1 MEKRPKKQEFH
12 SDWICDD
19 RPKPMSPEVAAMTE
33 EEIEAEFQ
41 RLFGQYLPENAQTI
55 IAQFEI
61 HKYTVLLFENLKM
74 YKSHFIEIEGER
86 YKIVNSLDYPNGLA
100 IEAKGNFIGK
110 KVIFVN

>member
-1 MEKRPKKQEFH
+1 MEKRPKKQKIH

-19 RPKPMSPEVAAMTE
+19 RPKPLNPKIAAMTE
-33 EEIEAEFQ
+33 EQIEAEFQ

-55 IAQFEI
+55 TDQFEI
-61 HKYTVLLFENLKM
+61 HKYTVLLFESLKT
-74 YKSHFIEIEGER
+74 YKGVFIDIEGER
-86 YKIVNSLDYPNGLA
+86 YKIVNCLDYPNALA

>member
-1 MEKRPKKQEFH
+1 MEKKPKNQEFH

-19 RPKPMSPEVAAMTE
+19 RPKPLNTKIATMTE

-74 YKSHFIEIEGER
+74 YKGHFIEIEGER
-86 YKIVNSLDYPNGLA
+86 
-100 IEAKGNFIGK
+100 
-110 KVIFVN
+110 